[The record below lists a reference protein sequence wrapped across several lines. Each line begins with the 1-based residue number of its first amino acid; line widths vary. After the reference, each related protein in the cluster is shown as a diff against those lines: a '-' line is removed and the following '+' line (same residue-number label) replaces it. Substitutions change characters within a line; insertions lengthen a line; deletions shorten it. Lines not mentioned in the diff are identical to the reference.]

1 MASRMTTGQEQN
13 MHVANVAGRPH
24 IVVDGGMV
32 DVSAASAGRFPAD
45 PLGLLERWPEF
56 REWAD
61 QVALADPVPVAAADL
76 GAPVPCPRQVFAIG
90 MNYTDHASETG
101 LGLPAV
107 PSTFTKFPTC
117 ITGPVAEVALPPGD
131 VDWEVELV
139 VVLGQTA
146 RQVPADRAWD
156 FVAGVCV
163 GQDLSER
170 RRQLIPP
177 SPQFSLGKSHPGFG
191 PTGPVLVTPD
201 ELDDPDDLALGCT
214 LNGEVVQQGRTRDMV
229 FPVPELIAHLSAI
242 VTLLPGDLIFTGTPA
257 GVGLGRTP
265 PRFLSPGDVLVSSI
279 GQVGEITTSLAASP
293 QDLRSQ
299 NGTPPVSAR
308 A

>member
-1 MASRMTTGQEQN
+1 MRLG
-13 MHVANVAGRPH
+13 NVAGRSH
-24 IVVDGGMV
+24 IVVDGGVV
-32 DVSAASAGRFPAD
+32 DVAVASAGRFPAD
-45 PLGLLERWPEF
+45 PVELLERWTDF
-56 REWAD
+56 RGWAAGASLVD
-61 QVALADPVPVAAADL
+61 AVPVDVADL
-76 GAPVPCPRQVFAIG
+76 GAPVPRPRQVFAIG
-90 MNYTDHASETG
+90 MNYTDHANETG

-117 ITGPVAEVALPPGD
+117 ITGPLAEVALPPGD

-146 RQVPADRAWD
+146 SQVPAERAWD

-191 PTGPVLVTPD
+191 PTGPFLVTPD
-201 ELDDPDDLALGCT
+201 ELEDPDDLALGCT
-214 LNGEVVQQGRTRDMV
+214 LNGQVVQQGRTRDML
-229 FPVPELIAHLSAI
+229 FPVPELIAQLSAI
-242 VTLLPGDLIFTGTPA
+242 VTMLPGDLIFTGTPA

-265 PRFLSPGDVLVSSI
+265 PRFLSPGDVLVSYI
-279 GQVGEITTSLAASP
+279 DQVGEITTSLAASP
-293 QDLRSQ
+293 QDLRTQ

>member
-1 MASRMTTGQEQN
+1 MRLG
-13 MHVANVAGRPH
+13 NVAGRSH
-24 IVVDGGMV
+24 IVVDGGVV
-32 DVSAASAGRFPAD
+32 DVAAASAGRFPAD
-45 PLGLLERWPEF
+45 PLELLERWTDF
-56 REWAD
+56 REWAAGASLVD
-61 QVALADPVPVAAADL
+61 AVPVEVADL
-76 GAPVPCPRQVFAIG
+76 GAPVPRPRQVFAIG

-101 LGLPAV
+101 LGLPSV
-107 PSTFTKFPTC
+107 PSTFTKFPTS
-117 ITGPVAEVALPPGD
+117 ITGPLAEVALPPGD

-139 VVLGQTA
+139 VVLGRTA
-146 RQVPADRAWD
+146 RQVSAERAWD

-191 PTGPVLVTPD
+191 PTGPFLVTPD

-214 LNGEVVQQGRTRDMV
+214 LNGEVVQQGRTRDML
-229 FPVPELIAHLSAI
+229 FPVPELIAQLSAI
-242 VTLLPGDLIFTGTPA
+242 VTMLPGDLIFTGTPA

-279 GQVGEITTSLAASP
+279 DQVGEITTSLAASP
-293 QDLRSQ
+293 QDLRTQ

>member
-1 MASRMTTGQEQN
+1 M
-13 MHVANVAGRPH
+13 
-24 IVVDGGMV
+24 
-32 DVSAASAGRFPAD
+32 
-45 PLGLLERWPEF
+45 
-56 REWAD
+56 
-61 QVALADPVPVAAADL
+61 AAADL

-170 RRQLIPP
+170 QAAADPAVP
-177 SPQFSLGKSHPGFG
+177 SVQPGQVPSGVRPDRAGPGHPG
-191 PTGPVLVTPD
+191 
-201 ELDDPDDLALGCT
+201 
-214 LNGEVVQQGRTRDMV
+214 R
-229 FPVPELIAHLSAI
+229 
-242 VTLLPGDLIFTGTPA
+242 A
-257 GVGLGRTP
+257 G
-265 PRFLSPGDVLVSSI
+265 
-279 GQVGEITTSLAASP
+279 
-293 QDLRSQ
+293 
-299 NGTPPVSAR
+299 
-308 A
+308 